1 MLTFATVPL
10 RVLVL
15 SFAIL
20 FAGLGA
26 FVKHRPAPYG
36 LAMGQVIYNGLDVG
50 VLDSDGN
57 FIRWGASPILVERP
71 VGELF
76 LQRLRDEVGDV
87 VHSNYSP
94 VIHFEGAGSKT
105 DARASQTASNMIV
118 LDSYGTDE
126 SPKGPVIIRD
136 NVTPIGGTL
145 LITDTTGSIVYFEI
159 KGD

>member
-94 VIHFEGAGSKT
+94 VIQFEGAGSKT
-105 DARASQTASNMIV
+105 DARSSQIVRGEWTSSNMIV
-118 LDSYGTDE
+118 LDSYGA
-126 SPKGPVIIRD
+126 D
-136 NVTPIGGTL
+136 NFAAADSGT
-145 LITDTTGSIVYFEI
+145 VN